1 VRPRAKH
8 WLFLIV
14 FAVTLAALVG
24 VSLWKMNDELTP
36 DQARNLATKL
46 ANRAFAERLLFGPAP
61 PSQSAIVLVPEAWPP
76 PVKKDGRWKF
86 EIARPAGP
94 QATVSFDLQGRHA
107 EVHVQEAG
115 E

>member
-1 VRPRAKH
+1 MRPRSKH

-14 FAVTLAALVG
+14 FVVTLAAMMG
-24 VSLWKMNDELTP
+24 VSLWKMNEGLTP
-36 DQARNLATKL
+36 NEARSLATKL
-46 ANRAFAERLLFGPAP
+46 ANKAFAEQQLFGPVP
-61 PSQSAIVLVPEAWPP
+61 PSGPMVVLVPEAWPP
-76 PVKKDGRWKF
+76 PERKDGRWKF

-107 EVHVQEAG
+107 EVRVREAG